1 MLAAI
6 PEQGVSVS
14 FPQNPASSASAPYQL
29 TGPPPVQFLGGP
41 AAPQRRL
48 TVLFRAILVI
58 PQAFVLF
65 FLGIGAVV
73 VAFLGW
79 WGALFMGYLPDF
91 ATSYL
96 TGYAR
101 WYTRVQA
108 YMLLLTDA
116 YPPFSMDDDPGY
128 PARIATTRERL
139 NRAAVFFRFILVVPA
154 YIVALV
160 LSYGALTIV
169 LFVTW
174 VITLING
181 SLPDALHLAYTAVLR
196 YQVRYY
202 CYSLLLTPTY
212 PVKGLLGDGLAA
224 GPQPPVPPAGPVPGA
239 GPGYGYGTPGD
250 AYGAPGGY
258 TAPEGY
264 GAPGG
269 YTAPE
274 GYAAPGGYGETG
286 YDTPG
291 YTAPGGYA
299 PPGASAPGA
308 PGYGQ
313 PGYGTPGSVWGA
325 PNAPGAWGPAPGYG
339 PPPPADAGDPA
350 GWRLVLT
357 PAARKLMIF
366 FIVFGAVVGL
376 GEYGFSTAADY
387 STVNNLTT
395 AGNAIAQINGAYNTL
410 NGQVTNYQSAVSAC
424 NGQLK
429 CLTNLDSQAE
439 GYFSAFASKLQATAV
454 PSSAAQAKNT
464 LYSDSRSAAQDL
476 SQLSQATSA
485 SAYQST
491 LSSTGLEQTL
501 NRFDTDYNALG
512 TALNNAL

>member
-1 MLAAI
+1 
-6 PEQGVSVS
+6 VS
-14 FPQNPASSASAPYQL
+14 FPQYPASAASAPYQL
-29 TGPPPVQFLGGP
+29 AGPPPVQFLGGP
-41 AAPQRRL
+41 
-48 TVLFRAILVI
+48 VI
-58 PQAFVLF
+58 PHAFVLF
-65 FLGIGAVV
+65 FLAIGAFV

-96 TGYAR
+96 TGFVR

-116 YPPFSMDDDPGY
+116 YPPFSMDDDPRY

-139 NRAAVFFRFILVVPA
+139 NRAAVFFRFVLVVPA
-154 YIVALV
+154 NIVSTV
-160 LSYGALTIV
+160 LSYGALTVV
-169 LFVTW
+169 LFVAW

-181 SLPDALHLAYTAVLR
+181 RLPDAMHQAYTAVLR
-196 YQVRYY
+196 YQVRFY

-212 PVKGLLGDGLAA
+212 PVKGLLGDGPAA
-224 GPQPPVPPAGPVPGA
+224 GPGPPVPPTGPA
-239 GPGYGYGTPGD
+239 AGYGAPGD
-250 AYGAPGGY
+250 AYGPPGGY
-258 TAPEGY
+258 
-264 GAPGG
+264 
-269 YTAPE
+269 
-274 GYAAPGGYGETG
+274 
-286 YDTPG
+286 
-291 YTAPGGYA
+291 
-299 PPGASAPGA
+299 SAPGA
-308 PGYGQ
+308 PGYGP

-325 PNAPGAWGPAPGYG
+325 PGAPGAPGGYGAAPGYG
-339 PPPPADAGDPA
+339 PPPAADAGDPA

-366 FIVFGAVVGL
+366 FIVFGAVIGL

-387 STVNNLTT
+387 GSVSNITT
-395 AGNAIAQINGAYNTL
+395 AGSAIAQINSAYNTL
-410 NGQVTNYQSAVSAC
+410 NGQVNKYQSGVSAC

-429 CLTNLDSQAE
+429 CLTNLDSQAA
-439 GYFSAFASKLQATAV
+439 GYFSAFAGKLQATAV
-454 PSSAAQAKNT
+454 PSSASQAKNT

-512 TALNNAL
+512 TALNNAF